1 MDEQL
6 DRLMSVKLPQVYALG
21 EKPIEYEIQNLYHRI
36 TLSELMPSVSD
47 EKLLRLKNERMTKW
61 LDDCGK
67 EVIGK
72 NQENSAI
79 VSNSLSSINDLLASK
94 SDKEEDEIVKS
105 IRKSSS
111 LIQQTVTS
119 IDETI
124 QDTLDSIKDQIQ
136 MEYETKQTTLMDSF
150 DPEYFGLEQSS
161 VWSSFVA
168 NSSKWLL
175 SHVTVCFKEQMLEK
189 ADHIEAIKAFEALIS
204 KRFDIIEKSLEQIII
219 NMAKIQAKQ
228 DILKD
233 KQKILEDLIKKR
245 NEADRPK
252 KLKRT
257 TCVLIIESSLKEQLK
272 YDTINSDSIEKLLY
286 RWDKSLE
293 KGEKIPVE
301 GYDSARHSNIN
312 FFSTWSKLVFIPY
325 YMENH
330 KLKGFKK
337 KVSSS
342 EAAFDEVARNQYK
355 SRQHQ
360 SQYGDDD
367 NND

>member
-175 SHVTVCFKEQMLEK
+175 SHVTVCFKDQMPEK
-189 ADHIEAIKAFEALIS
+189 ADDVKTIKAFEALIS

-228 DILKD
+228 DVLKD
-233 KQKILEDLIKKR
+233 KQKNLERLIQKR
-245 NEADRPK
+245 NKNDDPK
-252 KLKRT
+252 KLSRAICAK
-257 TCVLIIESSLKEQLK
+257 IIVGILEEQYK
-272 YDTINSDSIEKLLY
+272 IYTIKSDSIEKMLY
-286 RWDKSLE
+286 RWDRALE
-293 KGEKIPVE
+293 RGEKIPVQ
-301 GYDSARHSNIN
+301 GYDSARNNKID
-312 FFSTWSKLVFIPY
+312 FFEVWAKVEFIPQY
-325 YMENH
+325 LKNR
-330 KLKGFKK
+330 KLKGYRTRH
-337 KVSSS
+337 SSS
-342 EAAFDEVARNQYK
+342 EAAFDEAARNQYK
-355 SRQHQ
+355 SRQH
-360 SQYGDDD
+360 
-367 NND
+367 

>member
-136 MEYETKQTTLMDSF
+136 MEFET
-150 DPEYFGLEQSS
+150 
-161 VWSSFVA
+161 
-168 NSSKWLL
+168 
-175 SHVTVCFKEQMLEK
+175 
-189 ADHIEAIKAFEALIS
+189 IAL
-204 KRFDIIEKSLEQIII
+204 
-219 NMAKIQAKQ
+219 
-228 DILKD
+228 
-233 KQKILEDLIKKR
+233 
-245 NEADRPK
+245 
-252 KLKRT
+252 
-257 TCVLIIESSLKEQLK
+257 
-272 YDTINSDSIEKLLY
+272 
-286 RWDKSLE
+286 
-293 KGEKIPVE
+293 
-301 GYDSARHSNIN
+301 
-312 FFSTWSKLVFIPY
+312 FS
-325 YMENH
+325 
-330 KLKGFKK
+330 
-337 KVSSS
+337 
-342 EAAFDEVARNQYK
+342 
-355 SRQHQ
+355 
-360 SQYGDDD
+360 
-367 NND
+367 

>member
-67 EVIGK
+67 EVIEK

-79 VSNSLSSINDLLASK
+79 VSNVLSSINDLLASK
-94 SDKEEDEIVKS
+94 CNKEEDEIVKC
-105 IRKSSS
+105 IKDSSS
-111 LIQQTVTS
+111 LIRQTVTS
-119 IDETI
+119 IDDTI

-136 MEYETKQTTLMDSF
+136 IEYETKQTMLMDSF

-161 VWSSFVA
+161 VWSTFVA

-189 ADHIEAIKAFEALIS
+189 ADHIEAIKAFETLIV
-204 KRFDIIEKSLEQIII
+204 KRFDNIEKSLEQIII

-228 DILKD
+228 DVLKD
-233 KQKILEDLIKKR
+233 RQTKLEGLIKKR
-245 NEADRPK
+245 NEGDSPK
-252 KLKRT
+252 KLSRAA
-257 TCVLIIESSLKEQLK
+257 CV
-272 YDTINSDSIEKLLY
+272 DTIVGILGNKNIYINKSTIEKKLY
-286 RWDKSLE
+286 RWDRALE
-293 KGEKIPVE
+293 RGEKIPVQ
-301 GYDSARHSNIN
+301 GYVSARNNKID
-312 FFSTWSKLVFIPY
+312 FFEVWVKVEFIPY
-325 YMENH
+325 Y
-330 KLKGFKK
+330 LKERQKNK
-337 KVSSS
+337 TRHSSS
-342 EAAFDEVARNQYK
+342 EAAFNEAARNQYE
-355 SRQHQ
+355 SRQRQ
-360 SQYGDDD
+360 SQYGDD
-367 NND
+367 NDSD

>member
-6 DRLMSVKLPQVYALG
+6 DRLMNETLPQVYALG

-94 SDKEEDEIVKS
+94 SDKEEDEIVKY
-105 IRKSSS
+105 IKESSS
-111 LIQQTVTS
+111 LIRQTVTS
-119 IDETI
+119 IDDTI

-136 MEYETKQTTLMDSF
+136 MEYETKQTMLMDSF

-175 SHVTVCFKEQMLEK
+175 SHVTVCFKDQMPEK
-189 ADHIEAIKAFEALIS
+189 ADDVKTIKAFEALIS

-228 DILKD
+228 DVLKD
-233 KQKILEDLIKKR
+233 RQTKLEGLIKKR
-245 NEADRPK
+245 NEGDSPK
-252 KLKRT
+252 KLSRAA
-257 TCVLIIESSLKEQLK
+257 CV
-272 YDTINSDSIEKLLY
+272 DTIVGILENKNIYINKSAIEKKLY
-286 RWDKSLE
+286 RWDRALE
-293 KGEKIPVE
+293 RGEKIPVQ
-301 GYDSARHSNIN
+301 GYVSARNNKID
-312 FFSTWSKLVFIPY
+312 FFEVWVKVEFIPY
-325 YMENH
+325 Y
-330 KLKGFKK
+330 LKERQKNK
-337 KVSSS
+337 TRHSSS
-342 EAAFDEVARNQYK
+342 EAAFNEAARNQYE
-355 SRQHQ
+355 SRQRQ
-360 SQYGDDD
+360 SQYGDD
-367 NND
+367 NDSD

>member
-21 EKPIEYEIQNLYHRI
+21 EKPIEYEIQNLCHRV
-36 TLSELMPSVSD
+36 TLRELMSSVSD
-47 EKLLRLKNERMTKW
+47 EELLRLKNERMTKW

-79 VSNSLSSINDLLASK
+79 VSSALSSINDLLVSK

-228 DILKD
+228 DVLKD
-233 KQKILEDLIKKR
+233 RQTKLEGLIKKR
-245 NEADRPK
+245 NEGDSPK
-252 KLKRT
+252 KLSRAA
-257 TCVLIIESSLKEQLK
+257 CV
-272 YDTINSDSIEKLLY
+272 DTIVGILGNKYIYINKSTIEKKLY
-286 RWDKSLE
+286 RWDRALE
-293 KGEKIPVE
+293 RGEKIPVQ
-301 GYDSARHSNIN
+301 GYVSARNNKID
-312 FFSTWSKLVFIPY
+312 FFEVWVKVEFIPY
-325 YMENH
+325 Y
-330 KLKGFKK
+330 LKERQKNK
-337 KVSSS
+337 TRHSSS
-342 EAAFDEVARNQYK
+342 EAAFNEAARNQYE
-355 SRQHQ
+355 SRQRQ
-360 SQYGDDD
+360 SQYGDD
-367 NND
+367 NDSD

>member
-1 MDEQL
+1 
-6 DRLMSVKLPQVYALG
+6 
-21 EKPIEYEIQNLYHRI
+21 
-36 TLSELMPSVSD
+36 
-47 EKLLRLKNERMTKW
+47 MTKW

-79 VSNSLSSINDLLASK
+79 VSSALSSINDLLVSK

-161 VWSSFVA
+161 IWSSFVA

-175 SHVTVCFKEQMLEK
+175 SHVTVCFKDQMPEK
-189 ADHIEAIKAFEALIS
+189 ADDVKTIKAFEALIS

-228 DILKD
+228 DVLKD
-233 KQKILEDLIKKR
+233 RQTKLEGLIKKR
-245 NEADRPK
+245 NEGDSPK
-252 KLKRT
+252 KLSRAA
-257 TCVLIIESSLKEQLK
+257 CV
-272 YDTINSDSIEKLLY
+272 DTIVGILGNKNIYINKSTIEKKLY
-286 RWDKSLE
+286 RWDRALE
-293 KGEKIPVE
+293 RGEKSPVQ
-301 GYDSARHSNIN
+301 GYVSARNNKID
-312 FFSTWSKLVFIPY
+312 FFEVWVKVEFIPQY
-325 YMENH
+325 LKIR
-330 KLKGFKK
+330 KLKG
-337 KVSSS
+337 VRTRHSSS
-342 EAAFDEVARNQYK
+342 EAAFDEAARNQYK
-355 SRQHQ
+355 SRQH
-360 SQYGDDD
+360 
-367 NND
+367 

>member
-1 MDEQL
+1 
-6 DRLMSVKLPQVYALG
+6 
-21 EKPIEYEIQNLYHRI
+21 
-36 TLSELMPSVSD
+36 
-47 EKLLRLKNERMTKW
+47 MTKW

-79 VSNSLSSINDLLASK
+79 VSSALSSINDLLVSK

-161 VWSSFVA
+161 IWSSFVA

-175 SHVTVCFKEQMLEK
+175 SHVTVCFKDQMPEK
-189 ADHIEAIKAFEALIS
+189 ADDVKTIKAFEALIS

-228 DILKD
+228 DVLKD
-233 KQKILEDLIKKR
+233 RQTKLEGLIKKR
-245 NEADRPK
+245 NEGDSPK
-252 KLKRT
+252 KLSRAA
-257 TCVLIIESSLKEQLK
+257 CV
-272 YDTINSDSIEKLLY
+272 DTIVGILGNKNIYINKSTIEKKLY
-286 RWDKSLE
+286 RWDRALE
-293 KGEKIPVE
+293 RGEKIPVQ
-301 GYDSARHSNIN
+301 GYVSARNNKID
-312 FFSTWSKLVFIPY
+312 FFEVWVKVEFIPQY
-325 YMENH
+325 LKIR
-330 KLKGFKK
+330 KLKG
-337 KVSSS
+337 VRTRHSSS
-342 EAAFDEVARNQYK
+342 EAAFDEAARNQYK
-355 SRQHQ
+355 SRQH
-360 SQYGDDD
+360 
-367 NND
+367 

>member
-6 DRLMSVKLPQVYALG
+6 DRLMNETLPQVYALG

-79 VSNSLSSINDLLASK
+79 VSSALSSINDLLVSK

-175 SHVTVCFKEQMLEK
+175 SHVTVCFKDQMPEK
-189 ADHIEAIKAFEALIS
+189 ADDVKTIKAFEALIS
-204 KRFDIIEKSLEQIII
+204 KRFDSIEKSLEQIVVNIE
-219 NMAKIQAKQ
+219 KIQIKQ
-228 DILKD
+228 EILKD
-233 KQKILEDLIKKR
+233 RQKNLEGLIKKR

-252 KLKRT
+252 KLNRR
-257 TCVLIIESSLKEQLK
+257 TCVVIIKNNLKQLLPTDESKEDSL
-272 YDTINSDSIEKLLY
+272 YKLLS
-286 RWDKSLE
+286 RWDKALE
-293 KGEKIPVE
+293 KGEKIPVR
-301 GYDSARHSNIN
+301 GYDSAVNNTISY
-312 FFSTWSKLVFIPY
+312 FSDWVRQDFIPY
-325 YMENH
+325 YMLNH
-330 KLKGFKK
+330 KVKGFRRKI
-337 KVSSS
+337 SNS
-342 EAAFDEVARNQYK
+342 EATFNEAARNQYE
-355 SRQHQ
+355 SRQRQ
-360 SQYGDDD
+360 SQYGDD
-367 NND
+367 NDSD